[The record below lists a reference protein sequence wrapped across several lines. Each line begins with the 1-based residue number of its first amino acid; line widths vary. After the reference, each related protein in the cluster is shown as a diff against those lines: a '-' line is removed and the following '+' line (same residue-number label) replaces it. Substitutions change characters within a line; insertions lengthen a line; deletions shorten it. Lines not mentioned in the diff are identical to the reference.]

1 MDMRWKS
8 RPTAARKVQLKLFG
22 DCRLTI
28 DGRPIQGVPAS
39 LFRVA
44 AYLVLGGNGG
54 IQPRHRVG
62 ALLWSDADDGK
73 AAANMRQALA
83 RIRHLQ
89 EEHGFSFIGANFS
102 MLQLLDEGDVQCDL
116 TDFVDYLKGT
126 LPLTPVELCSL
137 YDGELLGGL
146 GPGGEGFEEWLFPH
160 REKFMVEAVDHIAA
174 GLAPQMGLSE
184 SDRGICARRL
194 LEIDPYHELALRV
207 LMQEAANRQQI
218 GRLTHLYESMR
229 HLLGEDLGI
238 QPSQETQTL
247 YVDLMQRLKAS

>member
-73 AAANMRQALA
+73 AA
-83 RIRHLQ
+83 
-89 EEHGFSFIGANFS
+89 ANFS